1 MPQAVVRPSLAI
13 ADERTERRPGSDAV
27 RGFDGRGSHG
37 QSRAIATAAN
47 HGRRQESTGGNA
59 RDAMHAHSEPAQPV
73 TGRQQRRRVQAVPF
87 HAHKSPPWHSPP
99 VEFKSDAR
107 RLWAHGTTLGPRK
120 CGLSGAITAPKD
132 RFHVI
137 TQLNAR
143 DGPAKGRTSVLIDEE
158 RVLETRAE
166 PSARNDRSMRTSTG
180 QSPGQLHRWMRRVA
194 RLGLPSLL
202 AQCPWQAPV
211 PPVHASLDGT

>member
-13 ADERTERRPGSDAV
+13 ADERTERRPVSDAV

-87 HAHKSPPWHSPP
+87 HARSGHSPGIEISKAMRGDSGPTEVRTALSRPQKSPMAQPGFEISKERCAAP
-99 VEFKSDAR
+99 
-107 RLWAHGTTLGPRK
+107 LGPRKCGK
-120 CGLSGAITAPKD
+120 CGLSGAITAPND

-158 RVLETRAE
+158 RVR
-166 PSARNDRSMRTSTG
+166 D
-180 QSPGQLHRWMRRVA
+180 
-194 RLGLPSLL
+194 
-202 AQCPWQAPV
+202 
-211 PPVHASLDGT
+211 

>member
-1 MPQAVVRPSLAI
+1 
-13 ADERTERRPGSDAV
+13 
-27 RGFDGRGSHG
+27 
-37 QSRAIATAAN
+37 
-47 HGRRQESTGGNA
+47 
-59 RDAMHAHSEPAQPV
+59 MHAHSEPAQPV
-73 TGRQQRRRVQAVPF
+73 TGRQQRCRVQAVPF
-87 HAHKSPPWHSPP
+87 HAQELHAMAWRSPGFENSKA
-99 VEFKSDAR
+99 FA
-107 RLWAHGTTLGPRK
+107 ATLGPRK
-120 CGLSGAITAPKD
+120 CGLSGAITAPND
-132 RFHVI
+132 RFYVI

-143 DGPAKGRTSVLIDEE
+143 DGPAKGRTSVLVDEE

-211 PPVHASLDGT
+211 PPVHASLDRT

>member
-13 ADERTERRPGSDAV
+13 ADERTERRPVSDAV

-47 HGRRQESTGGNA
+47 HGRRQESTC
-59 RDAMHAHSEPAQPV
+59 DACALRTSAASDRPTAAAP
-73 TGRQQRRRVQAVPF
+73 GPSCALSRSRA
-87 HAHKSPPWHSPP
+87 PWHSPGSRIQ
-99 VEFKSDAR
+99 KRCA
-107 RLWAHGTTLGPRK
+107 ATLGPRK

-211 PPVHASLDGT
+211 PPVHASLDRT

>member
-13 ADERTERRPGSDAV
+13 ADKRTKRRPVSDAV
-27 RGFDGRGSHG
+27 RGFDGRGSHE

-47 HGRRQESTGGNA
+47 HGRRQESTGGDA

-73 TGRQQRRRVQAVPF
+73 TGRQKAAAVQAVPLP
-87 HAHKSPPWHSPP
+87 AEP
-99 VEFKSDAR
+99 
-107 RLWAHGTTLGPRK
+107 HGTAPGKRCEATLGPRK
-120 CGLSGAITAPKD
+120 CGLSGAITAPND
-132 RFHVI
+132 RFYVI

-143 DGPAKGRTSVLIDEE
+143 DGHANGRTSVLIDEE

-180 QSPGQLHRWMRRVA
+180 QSPGQSHRWMRRVA
-194 RLGLPSLL
+194 RLGLASLL

-211 PPVHASLDGT
+211 PPVHASLDRT

>member
-13 ADERTERRPGSDAV
+13 ADERTERRPVSDAV

-47 HGRRQESTGGNA
+47 HGRRQESTC
-59 RDAMHAHSEPAQPV
+59 DACALRTSAASDRPTAAAPGPSCALSRSRAPWRSSGFENSKAMRGDSGPTEVRTALSRPQKSPMAQP
-73 TGRQQRRRVQAVPF
+73 GFEISKERCAAP
-87 HAHKSPPWHSPP
+87 
-99 VEFKSDAR
+99 
-107 RLWAHGTTLGPRK
+107 LGPRKCGK
-120 CGLSGAITAPKD
+120 CGLSGAITAPND

-158 RVLETRAE
+158 RVR
-166 PSARNDRSMRTSTG
+166 D
-180 QSPGQLHRWMRRVA
+180 
-194 RLGLPSLL
+194 
-202 AQCPWQAPV
+202 
-211 PPVHASLDGT
+211 

>member
-1 MPQAVVRPSLAI
+1 MVEARTDNRGHSNCGKSRTAAGVNRQKCAGCDACALRTSAASDRPTA
-13 ADERTERRPGSDAV
+13 AAPGPSCAL
-27 RGFDGRGSHG
+27 
-37 QSRAIATAAN
+37 SRAQ
-47 HGRRQESTGGNA
+47 RSP
-59 RDAMHAHSEPAQPV
+59 MAQPV
-73 TGRQQRRRVQAVPF
+73 GT
-87 HAHKSPPWHSPP
+87 AHY
-99 VEFKSDAR
+99 EIFKSDSA
-107 RLWAHGTTLGPRK
+107 ATLGPRK
-120 CGLSGAITAPKD
+120 CGLSGAITAHND
-132 RFHVI
+132 RFHFI

-211 PPVHASLDGT
+211 PPVHASLDRT